1 MYLCLNCF
9 EVYSNEYRY
18 DRRDYNFC
26 PKLGCDGEVVEIDE
40 LMIPVIKT
48 LNEKGCCTEYC
59 CSGHYGDGYTNT
71 YIKFSEWVELP
82 EELPDGFVYEER
94 GNVIRKNY
102 VDNLHP
108 NQKYI
113 EILNTTKDLI
123 EWADN
128 LPDEEY

>member
-48 LNEKGCCTEYC
+48 LNEKGYCTEYC

-82 EELPDGFVYEER
+82 KELPDGFVYEER

>member
-48 LNEKGCCTEYC
+48 LNEKGYCTEYC

-102 VDNLHP
+102 VDNLKKKK
-108 NQKYI
+108 KYI

-123 EWADN
+123 KWADN
-128 LPDEEY
+128 LPYEEY

>member
-48 LNEKGCCTEYC
+48 LNEKGYCTEYC

-123 EWADN
+123 KWADN

>member
-26 PKLGCDGEVVEIDE
+26 PKLGCDGEIVEIDE

-48 LNEKGCCTEYC
+48 LNEKGYCTEYC
-59 CSGHYGDGYTNT
+59 CSGHYGEGYTNT

-108 NQKYI
+108 NEKYI
-113 EILNTTKDLI
+113 EILNATKDLI

>member
-18 DRRDYNFC
+18 DRRDDNFC

-48 LNEKGCCTEYC
+48 LNEKGYCTEYC

>member
-48 LNEKGCCTEYC
+48 LNEKGYCTEYC

-113 EILNTTKDLI
+113 EILNTAKDLI

>member
-9 EVYSNEYRY
+9 EVYSNEYKY

-48 LNEKGCCTEYC
+48 LNEKGYCTEYC

>member
-48 LNEKGCCTEYC
+48 LNEKGYCTEYC
-59 CSGHYGDGYTNT
+59 CSGHYGDDYTNT

>member
-48 LNEKGCCTEYC
+48 LNEKGYCTEYC

-108 NQKYI
+108 NEKYI
-113 EILNTTKDLI
+113 EILNTANDPI

-128 LPDEEY
+128 LPYEEY

>member
-48 LNEKGCCTEYC
+48 LNEKGYCTEYC

-108 NQKYI
+108 NEKYI
-113 EILNTTKDLI
+113 EILNTAKDLI

>member
-48 LNEKGCCTEYC
+48 LNEKGYCTEYC
-59 CSGHYGDGYTNT
+59 CSGHCGNGYTNT

>member
-40 LMIPVIKT
+40 LMVPVIKT
-48 LNEKGCCTEYC
+48 LNEKGYCTEYC

-108 NQKYI
+108 NEKYI
-113 EILNTTKDLI
+113 EILNATKDLI

-128 LPDEEY
+128 LPYEEY

>member
-48 LNEKGCCTEYC
+48 LNEKGYCTEYC

-102 VDNLHP
+102 LDNLHP
-108 NQKYI
+108 NEKYI
-113 EILNTTKDLI
+113 EILNTAKDLI

>member
-48 LNEKGCCTEYC
+48 LNEKGYCTEYC

-82 EELPDGFVYEER
+82 EELPNGFVYEER

>member
-48 LNEKGCCTEYC
+48 LNEKGYCTEYC

-82 EELPDGFVYEER
+82 EELPDGFVYEEQ

-108 NQKYI
+108 NEKYI

>member
-48 LNEKGCCTEYC
+48 LNEKGYCTEYC

-94 GNVIRKNY
+94 GNVIRKY
-102 VDNLHP
+102 CVDNLHP

>member
-48 LNEKGCCTEYC
+48 LNEKGYCTEYC

-108 NQKYI
+108 NEKYI

-128 LPDEEY
+128 LPYEEY

>member
-9 EVYSNEYRY
+9 EVHSNKYRY

-48 LNEKGCCTEYC
+48 LNEKGYCTEYC

>member
-48 LNEKGCCTEYC
+48 LNEKGYCTEYC

>member
-48 LNEKGCCTEYC
+48 LNEKGYCTEYC

-82 EELPDGFVYEER
+82 EELPNGFVYEER

-108 NQKYI
+108 NEKYI

-128 LPDEEY
+128 LPYEEY

>member
-48 LNEKGCCTEYC
+48 LNEKGYCTEYC

-108 NQKYI
+108 NHKYI

>member
-1 MYLCLNCF
+1 MRKDIAQNT
-9 EVYSNEYRY
+9 VV
-18 DRRDYNFC
+18 
-26 PKLGCDGEVVEIDE
+26 LGIME
-40 LMIPVIKT
+40 MVIQIHI
-48 LNEKGCCTEYC
+48 LSLVNG
-59 CSGHYGDGYTNT
+59 
-71 YIKFSEWVELP
+71 VELP

>member
-48 LNEKGCCTEYC
+48 LNEKGYCTEYC

-71 YIKFSEWVELP
+71 YIKFNEWVELP
-82 EELPDGFVYEER
+82 AALPDGFIYEER

>member
-48 LNEKGCCTEYC
+48 LNEKGYCTEYC

-71 YIKFSEWVELP
+71 YIKFSELVELP

-123 EWADN
+123 EWADK

>member
-48 LNEKGCCTEYC
+48 LNEKGYCTEYC

-94 GNVIRKNY
+94 GKVIRKNY

>member
-48 LNEKGCCTEYC
+48 LNEKGYCTEYC

-82 EELPDGFVYEER
+82 EELPDGFVHEER

>member
-40 LMIPVIKT
+40 LMIPVVKT
-48 LNEKGCCTEYC
+48 LNEKGYCTEYC

>member
-48 LNEKGCCTEYC
+48 LNEKGYCTEYC

-82 EELPDGFVYEER
+82 EELPDGFVYEEQ

>member
-1 MYLCLNCF
+1 MYLCLNFF

-48 LNEKGCCTEYC
+48 LNEKGYCTEYC

>member
-18 DRRDYNFC
+18 DRCDYNFC

-48 LNEKGCCTEYC
+48 LNEKGYCTEYC

>member
-48 LNEKGCCTEYC
+48 LNEKGYCTQYC

>member
-48 LNEKGCCTEYC
+48 LNEKGYCTEYC

-113 EILNTTKDLI
+113 EILNTTKDLV

>member
-40 LMIPVIKT
+40 LMVPVIKT
-48 LNEKGCCTEYC
+48 LNEKGYCTEYC

-82 EELPDGFVYEER
+82 EELPEGFVYEER

-102 VDNLHP
+102 IDNLHP
-108 NQKYI
+108 NEKYI
-113 EILNTTKDLI
+113 EILNATKDLI

-128 LPDEEY
+128 LPYEEY

>member
-48 LNEKGCCTEYC
+48 LNEKGYCTEYC

-113 EILNTTKDLI
+113 EILNTTKVLI

>member
-48 LNEKGCCTEYC
+48 LNEKGYCTEYC
-59 CSGHYGDGYTNT
+59 CSGHYRDGYTNT

>member
-1 MYLCLNCF
+1 MFLCLNCF

-48 LNEKGCCTEYC
+48 LNEKGYCTEYC

-82 EELPDGFVYEER
+82 EELPNGFVYEER

-108 NQKYI
+108 NKKYI
-113 EILNTTKDLI
+113 EILNTAKDLI

-128 LPDEEY
+128 LPYEEY

>member
-48 LNEKGCCTEYC
+48 LNEKGYCTEYC

-128 LPDEEY
+128 LPGEEY

>member
-1 MYLCLNCF
+1 MSLCLNCF

-48 LNEKGCCTEYC
+48 LNEKGYCTEYC

-123 EWADN
+123 KWADN

>member
-9 EVYSNEYRY
+9 EVYSNEYKY

-48 LNEKGCCTEYC
+48 LNEKGYCTEYC

-108 NQKYI
+108 NEKYI

>member
-48 LNEKGCCTEYC
+48 LNEKGYCTEYC

-108 NQKYI
+108 NEKYI